1 MNDIRKLIEAIEDAQ
16 GDEVD
21 LKLPRGKKVVLE
33 AEESDYRRGLIVE
46 LMEGGGYNVE
56 YWYEDPSNVYPA
68 EVKVDGESV
77 KDDAMLVYLGF
88 HPEKGD
94 VDEN

>member
-1 MNDIRKLIEAIEDAQ
+1 MKLSKILNEN
-16 GDEVD
+16 V
-21 LKLPRGKKVVLE
+21 KLPRGKKITLE

-56 YWYEDPSNVYPA
+56 YWYETPSNIMPA
-68 EVKVDGESV
+68 EVKVDGKSI
-77 KDDAMLVYLGF
+77 KDDAKLVYLGF

-94 VDEN
+94 TDETT